1 MYWELGRQ
9 QAVRL
14 GEWKLYRRANTDGDV
29 VDVELFNLADDVGE
43 QNNLAEARPEVVAEL
58 IEVAARSRVPSEVF
72 PSPFDAESAG
82 GTSDGAHE

>member
-9 QAVRL
+9 QAVRV
-14 GEWKLYRRANTDGDV
+14 GDWKLFRRANADGEI

-43 QNNLAEARPEVVAEL
+43 QNNLAAERPEVVAEL

-72 PSPFDAESAG
+72 PSVFDAETTTGS
-82 GTSDGAHE
+82 ERQ